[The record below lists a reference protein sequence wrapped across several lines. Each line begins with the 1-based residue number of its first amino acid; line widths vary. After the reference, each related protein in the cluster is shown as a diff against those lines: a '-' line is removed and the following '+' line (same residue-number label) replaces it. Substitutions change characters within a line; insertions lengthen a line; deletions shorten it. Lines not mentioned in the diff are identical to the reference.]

1 MQKIK
6 GMLDAY
12 VADVGPILSE
22 VIGTTPTM
30 ISRTTNV
37 AGESAMGNLIAEL
50 NESTNRDRFCFYE
63 FGRSTCGH

>member
-1 MQKIK
+1 MLSIRKRKLSQRYRDKVTPDAKIK

-30 ISRTTNV
+30 ISRTTN
-37 AGESAMGNLIAEL
+37 ASGESAMGI
-50 NESTNRDRFCFYE
+50 
-63 FGRSTCGH
+63 